1 MAKLRVHNIEPSTGT
16 DVAFGTSGD
25 TIAVSS
31 DSLKLNVWKD
41 SGGNT
46 LFQSDG
52 AGTLSNVNSGL
63 KGAGPVLI
71 TTSDASQV
79 TTIDFTSGIDS
90 TYDKYMFVI
99 LGWNPNDNNYAA
111 HFNGATDGPSNP
123 TYTVTKTSVAFETGH
138 GENDVTAGPFIYDG
152 PILSQSS
159 AFQLLNIGPGNDSDI
174 CLAGIMY
181 LYNPSSTTYVK
192 HYVITSN
199 VYGGTDYSYV
209 VYQAGYFNTTDAIN
223 AIRFQGYSSGAYDAK
238 IKMYGCT

>member
-16 DVAFGTSGD
+16 DVAFGTTGD

-31 DSLKLNVWKD
+31 DSIKTNLWKD

-79 TTIDFTSGIDS
+79 TGIEFTSGITS

-99 LGWNPNDNNYAA
+99 TGWNPNTNGHAGF
-111 HFNGATDGPSNP
+111 FNGSIDGGSN
-123 TYTVTKTSVAFETGH
+123 YNVTKTSIGWETGH
-138 GENDVTAGPFIYDG
+138 SDGDVAAAPVVYAGVSLAQSTAY
-152 PILSQSS
+152 Q
-159 AFQLLNIGPGNDSDI
+159 QMNNGPGSAADHSMVCIVN
-174 CLAGIMY
+174 
-181 LYNPSSTTYVK
+181 LYSPASTTYVK
-192 HYVITSN
+192 QYTVTSN
-199 VYGGTDYSYV
+199 VYSSGDYSYI
-209 VYQAGYFNTTDAIN
+209 VYIGGYFNTTSAIN
-223 AIRFQGYSSGAYDAK
+223 AMRFEGYSGGTFDAK
-238 IKMYGCT
+238 IKMYGVA